1 MENQTEKCGILYIRP
16 DDLAKLHRGKQVVA
30 CFGKMPEGI
39 ELKDFPSTWVVGKA
53 TNETEDARFYGGVLL
68 QKNNDVDPVIDLWM
82 LSSQIAELATGRE
95 AKATTCQRPTDSTII
110 HGIPLS
116 WVKLAGDNLRGE
128 VFIQKPQS

>member
-1 MENQTEKCGILYIRP
+1 MENQSGKCGILYIRP
-16 DDLAKLHRGKQVVA
+16 DDLAKLHRGEQVVA

-68 QKNNDVDPVIDLWM
+68 QKNDDTDPVIDLWM
-82 LSSQIAELATGRE
+82 VSSQIAELAAGRE
-95 AKATTCQRPTDSTII
+95 AKAMTCQRSTYSTII
-110 HGIPLS
+110 HSIPLS
-116 WVKLAGDNLRGE
+116 WVKRASEGLCDE